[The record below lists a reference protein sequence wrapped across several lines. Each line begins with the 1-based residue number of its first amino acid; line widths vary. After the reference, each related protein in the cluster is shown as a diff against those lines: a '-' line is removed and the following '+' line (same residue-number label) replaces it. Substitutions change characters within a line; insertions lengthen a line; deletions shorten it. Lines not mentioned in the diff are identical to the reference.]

1 MEVATIR
8 FSDGTEIEAEVN
20 GTCFIVDEK
29 PEFPDNFEE
38 IVITEGESEK
48 TIEHGRLLECAS
60 VDDKYWFAIEEIPEQ
75 ERILEE
81 MQANMLY
88 IAMMADI
95 DLDS

>member
-38 IVITEGESEK
+38 IVIT
-48 TIEHGRLLECAS
+48 
-60 VDDKYWFAIEEIPEQ
+60 
-75 ERILEE
+75 
-81 MQANMLY
+81 
-88 IAMMADI
+88 
-95 DLDS
+95 